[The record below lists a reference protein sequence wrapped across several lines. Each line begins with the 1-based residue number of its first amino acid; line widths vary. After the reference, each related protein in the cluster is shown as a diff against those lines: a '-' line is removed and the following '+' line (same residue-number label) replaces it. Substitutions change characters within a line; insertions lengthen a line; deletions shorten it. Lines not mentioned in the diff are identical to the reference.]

1 MKSPLPPTTYLLC
14 HRVVAYV
21 VERMASDVAH
31 LPIRD
36 AQDYLVRH
44 ALHLLTPHGLWASCP
59 VPVGVMTD
67 AIQGMVAESLVDELE
82 KTVTP

>member
-1 MKSPLPPTTYLLC
+1 MKSPLPPTTYLLA
-14 HRVVAYV
+14 HRVCRYV
-21 VERMASDVAH
+21 VERMATDVSH

-59 VPVGVMTD
+59 VSTDVMTD
-67 AIQGMVAESLVDELE
+67 AVVGMVAEALVDELAR
-82 KTVTP
+82 TVTP

>member
-1 MKSPLPPTTYLLC
+1 MKSPLPPTTYVLAS
-14 HRVVAYV
+14 RVCRYV
-21 VERMASDVAH
+21 VERMATDVSH

-44 ALHLLTPHGLWASCP
+44 ALHLLTPHGAWASCP

-67 AIQGMVAESLVDELE
+67 AIVGMVADALVDELAR
-82 KTVTP
+82 TVTP